1 MPKFYKASYFQD
13 VLVLKLEISG
23 EVNDVIGGTENVSMQ
38 ISPFLL
44 PSLKNHEN
52 RTGIYCCHFP

>member
-23 EVNDVIGGTENVSMQ
+23 EVSDVTGGTENVFMQ

-44 PSLKNHEN
+44 PSFKNHEN